1 MIRKVFVRPEAE
13 RDLASSYAFHQECR
27 RGLGDDFL
35 SSVEESFER
44 ISNNPFLYPDIH
56 RGIRRALLRRFP
68 YGVFYLVID
77 GRISVLAVLHAARDP
92 DEWQARR

>member
-1 MIRKVFVRPEAE
+1 MSCKVFVRPEAE
-13 RDLASSYAFHQECR
+13 RDLASSYAFYQECR
-27 RGLGDDFL
+27 RGLGEDFL

-44 ISNNPFLYPDIH
+44 ISKNPFLYPDIH

-68 YGVFYLVID
+68 YGVFHPVID

>member
-1 MIRKVFVRPEAE
+1 MARKILVRPEAE
-13 RDLASSYAFHQECR
+13 CDLASSYAFYQECR

-44 ISNNPFLYPDIH
+44 ISKNPFLYPDIH
-56 RGIRRALLRRFP
+56 SGIRRALLRRFP

-77 GRISVLAVLHAARDP
+77 GRISVLAVLHAARNP
-92 DEWQARR
+92 DEWQTRR